1 MAVARIL
8 VVEDSDAI
16 RIPVVTALSALGF
29 ATTGAAGGSDFEQ
42 RLLDAEPDV
51 VILDVMLPG
60 RDGFALLEVARRMT
74 QSAVIM
80 LTARDSL
87 ADRLQGLGAG
97 ADDYVVKPFAMAE
110 LVARIHAV
118 LRRTRRDG
126 GTVALGDLM
135 INFDATVVQ
144 RGGATLDLTETERRM
159 LGYLLAHRERVV
171 SKTQI
176 LTAVWGYHGF
186 DENVVEVHISSLRR
200 KLEAGGASRVVHT
213 VRGRGYRLAVA
224 P

>member
-29 ATTGAAGGSDFEQ
+29 EVIGADTGGDLEQ
-42 RLLDAEPDV
+42 RLLDVEPDV

-60 RDGFALLEVARRMT
+60 RDGFALLEVVRRMT

-87 ADRLQGLGAG
+87 ADRLQGLGGG

-118 LRRTRRDG
+118 LRRTRPDG
-126 GTVALGDLM
+126 STLSLGDLV
-135 INFDATVVQ
+135 INHDATVVQ
-144 RGGATLDLTETERRM
+144 RGGTTIDLTETERRM

-186 DENVVEVHISSLRR
+186 DENIVEVHVSSLRR
-200 KLEAGGASRVVHT
+200 KLEAGGAARVVHT
-213 VRGRGYRLAVA
+213 VRGRGYRLAVE